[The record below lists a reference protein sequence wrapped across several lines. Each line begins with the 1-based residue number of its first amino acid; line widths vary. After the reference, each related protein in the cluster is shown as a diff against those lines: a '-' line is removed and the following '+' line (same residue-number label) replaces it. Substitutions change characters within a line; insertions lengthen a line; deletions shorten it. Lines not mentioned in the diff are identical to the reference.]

1 MEIQIG
7 KKGLTAEFME
17 ELRKRFKNHSF
28 VDVRLLKAYSR
39 NREEAEEAAKQIC
52 LALQSEKEKFFYRRI
67 GFKIVIIKRKSKKIK
82 TGKNSR

>member
-7 KKGLTAEFME
+7 KKGLTAESIE

-39 NREEAEEAAKQIC
+39 NKEEAEEAAKQIC
-52 LALQSEKEKFFYRRI
+52 LVLQSEKEKFFYRRV
-67 GFKIVIIKRKSKKIK
+67 GFKIVIIKRRKIK
-82 TGKNSR
+82 AK